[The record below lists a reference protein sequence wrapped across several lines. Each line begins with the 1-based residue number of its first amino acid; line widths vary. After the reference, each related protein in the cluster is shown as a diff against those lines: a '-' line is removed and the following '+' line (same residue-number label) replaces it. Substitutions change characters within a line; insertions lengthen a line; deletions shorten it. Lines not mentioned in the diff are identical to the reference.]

1 MVQSHTG
8 AKAVQK
14 GAGLKW
20 APEKRIP
27 EEMFKMRLSR
37 KIGQVTAGMKER
49 GMDLLLIGTGT
60 DLEYLTG
67 LSSMAC
73 ARFKALAILSDGRH
87 FFICP
92 KLYYEETR
100 EAMGEGETILVWDDA
115 EGFLKAFRE
124 AGQIYGLK
132 KSNIGVSD
140 VIRAVDAIAIKA
152 ETGAELLDG
161 TGVMEAVRQIKD
173 QDEVECLKG
182 AARLADSVFEDIVG
196 FIRPGMTEGNI
207 ARRIKELFEDKGA
220 GGLAFNPIVASGPNS
235 SRPHYNDDK
244 GVIQENDIIV
254 LDFGCRYKGYC
265 SDISRTVFVGKP
277 SPEQE
282 RIYDIVLRAN
292 SEAELLVRQ
301 GVTAGAVDR
310 TARDLISQAGYGRY
324 FLSRTGHGIGM
335 AVHEAPYIREGN
347 DVVLE
352 NGMAFSV
359 EPGIYLPGKFGMRIE
374 DIVLVEEGKGNALN
388 KVTKEMICL

>member
-1 MVQSHTG
+1 
-8 AKAVQK
+8 
-14 GAGLKW
+14 
-20 APEKRIP
+20 
-27 EEMFKMRLSR
+27 MRLSK
-37 KIGQVTAGMKER
+37 KIGQITTGMRER

-100 EAMGEGETILVWDDA
+100 EAMGEDEPIFVWDDA
-115 EGFLKAFRE
+115 EGFLKALRE
-124 AGQIYGLK
+124 ADKAYGLQ

-140 VIRAVDAIAIKA
+140 VVRAIDAIAIKA
-152 ETGAELLDG
+152 EIGAELLDG

-173 QDEVECLKG
+173 PDEIDCLKE
-182 AARLADSVFEDIVG
+182 AARIADRVFEDIVG
-196 FIRPGMTEGNI
+196 FIRPGLTEGAI
-207 ARRIKELFEDKGA
+207 ARRIKELFEEKGA
-220 GGLAFNPIVASGPNS
+220 GGLAFDPIVASGPNS

-244 GVIQENDIIV
+244 RVIQENDIIV

-265 SDISRTVFVGKP
+265 SDISRTVFLGRP
-277 SPEQE
+277 IPEQE
-282 RIYDIVLRAN
+282 EIYEIVLRAN
-292 SEAELLVRQ
+292 NEAEFSVKQ
-301 GVTAGAVDR
+301 GVTAALVDR
-310 TARDLISQAGYGRY
+310 IARDVISQAGYGQY
-324 FLSRTGHGIGM
+324 FLNRTGHGIGM
-335 AVHEAPYIREGN
+335 AVHEAPYIKEGN
-347 DVVLE
+347 NVVLE

-359 EPGIYLPGKFGMRIE
+359 EPGIYLPGQFGMRIE
-374 DIVLVEEGKGNALN
+374 DIVLVENGMGTALN